1 MATALR
7 VFLLCLQVCL
17 LTHALDCAGKGADCA
32 DTQVTEVKVQD
43 NPFSFLLR
51 TRRQAQAQQG
61 PHRAGSYSV
70 KGSSNKLIQ
79 MAQPDRSRRHLQHNK
94 KKPHRSRI
102 GSFSLLDHNRE
113 THPLQVVSVHKHF
126 NGAAYPKMS
135 ALKSMKKRSRRSAPK
150 RNKNTRNI
158 TCS

>member
-1 MATALR
+1 MATALW

-17 LTHALDCAGKGADCA
+17 LTHALDCAENGADCA
-32 DTQVTEVKVQD
+32 DTQVTEVK
-43 NPFSFLLR
+43 LM

-61 PHRAGSYSV
+61 PPRAGSYSV

-79 MAQPDRSRRHLQHNK
+79 MSQPDRSRRHLQPK
-94 KKPHRSRI
+94 KKPLRSRL

-113 THPLQVVSVHKHF
+113 THPLQVVSIDKHF
-126 NGAAYPKMS
+126 NGAAYPKIS
-135 ALKSMKKRSRRSAPK
+135 LKSMKKRSRRSAPK

>member
-1 MATALR
+1 MATALW

-17 LTHALDCAGKGADCA
+17 LTHALDCAGNGADCA
-32 DTQVTEVKVQD
+32 DTQVTEVKVPD

-61 PHRAGSYSV
+61 PPRAGSYSV

-79 MAQPDRSRRHLQHNK
+79 MSQPDRSRRHLQPK
-94 KKPHRSRI
+94 KKLHRPLL
-102 GSFSLLDHNRE
+102 GSYSLLDHDRE
-113 THPLQVVSVHKHF
+113 THPLQVVSINKHF
-126 NGAAYPKMS
+126 NGAAYPNLS
-135 ALKSMKKRSRRSAPK
+135 SLKSMKKRSRRSSPK
-150 RNKNTRNI
+150 RIKNNRNI